1 LATSEISHNVASA
14 AAESKAAVAALG
26 DVATGIAQTRTSA
39 QMVLAASEQVEDA
52 TVKLRAEVESFL
64 GTVAA

>member
-1 LATSEISHNVASA
+1 
-14 AAESKAAVAALG
+14 
-26 DVATGIAQTRTSA
+26 
-39 QMVLAASEQVEDA
+39 MVLAASEQVENA